1 MSLIDKIDEFID
13 KIDDRKYDTSYTL
26 EDLQELGLEADVIER
41 LIEDGMKQKDDYKP
55 SEYLNGKRKVGGKEY
70 DNFFKGMLKKW
81 KIKSY
86 KDLPKNK
93 QDDFFNDVDKGW
105 NSKKE
110 KKK

>member
-1 MSLIDKIDEFID
+1 MNLLSKIDEFID
-13 KIDDRKYDTSYTL
+13 QIEERKNRIDYTSEY
-26 EDLQELGLEADVIER
+26 LQELGLESDVIER
-41 LIEDGMKQKDDYKP
+41 LMEAMKQKDDYKP

-70 DNFFKGMLKKW
+70 DDFFKSMLKKW